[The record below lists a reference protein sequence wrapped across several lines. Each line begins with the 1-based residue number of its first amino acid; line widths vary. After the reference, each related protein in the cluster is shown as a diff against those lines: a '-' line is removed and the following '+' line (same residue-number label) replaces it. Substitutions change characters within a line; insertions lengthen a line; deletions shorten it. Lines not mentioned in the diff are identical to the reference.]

1 LDHDQLVTLPAGQ
14 TAVEAQVNRFAEQA
28 LRTLAVTLRDIDED
42 LALHGSTAELEQHL
56 TLLGIA
62 GIIDPPRPEVRQSVT
77 TLHQAGIQ
85 VVMITGDHAV
95 TARAIALKLGIVT
108 DPSARVVEGK
118 QLEAM

>member
-1 LDHDQLVTLPAGQ
+1 M
-14 TAVEAQVNRFAEQA
+14 
-28 LRTLAVTLRDIDED
+28 TLRDIDED

-108 DPSARVVEGK
+108 DLAPGWWKASSWKPLPMKICSGSRQASA
-118 QLEAM
+118 